1 MFLKFGTLAI
11 VAGLSLGLA
20 TAAHANPLNIVF
32 TIHSSASNTFWQTVK
47 SGYDDACTKIDAH
60 CQLIFTQT
68 EGSVTE
74 QQANM
79 EAALARHPDVLI
91 TTVVDAR
98 AFNQTLNK
106 ARKRGVVVIAANVDA
121 LHGVPGYSWLAFIGQ
136 NFVPAGYSLGTE
148 LSKHFPKSGP
158 IHVLVGVSA
167 PGQSWSEQ
175 RAQGVF
181 NFLENYKNSH
191 PDQKVTWDKIDS
203 GTDLA
208 TSASRVG
215 AYLLGHPNTTAYFD
229 TGFWDASV
237 AGVLRE
243 RNVAPGKVLI
253 GGFDLVPEVLQQM
266 KAGYVQAQVDQ
277 QPYEQGFM
285 PVMEGY
291 LAKKV
296 GLTPVDIDTGNAI
309 VTPDEVD
316 RVMKLSKEHLR

>member
-1 MFLKFGTLAI
+1 MTSKLATLAL
-11 VAGLSLGLA
+11 VVGLSLGGM
-20 TAAHANPLNIVF
+20 TAARAAPLNIVF

-47 SGYDDACTKIDAH
+47 NGFNDACSKIEAH
-60 CQLIFTQT
+60 CQMIFTQT
-68 EGSVTE
+68 EGSVTQ

-91 TTVVDAR
+91 TTVVDAH
-98 AFNQTLNK
+98 AFNQTLND
-106 ARKRGVVVIAANVDA
+106 ARKQGVVVIASNVDA
-121 LHGVPGYSWLAFIGQ
+121 LVGDPEYSWLAFIGQ
-136 NFVPAGYSLGTE
+136 NFVPAGYSLGRE
-148 LSKHFPKSGP
+148 IGNQFPKSGP
-158 IHVLVGVSA
+158 VHVLVGVSA

-175 RAQGVF
+175 RAKGVF
-181 NFLENYKNSH
+181 NFLEDYKKAH

-215 AYLLGHPNTTAYFD
+215 AYLLAHPETTAYFD

-237 AGVLRE
+237 AGVLKGRG
-243 RNVAPGKVLI
+243 VPPGKVLI

-277 QPYEQGFM
+277 QPYAQGFL

-291 LAKKV
+291 LAKKI
-296 GLTPVDIDTGNAI
+296 GLAPDSINTGNAI
-309 VTPDEVD
+309 VTPDQVD
-316 RVMKLSKEHLR
+316 SVMKLAKEHLR